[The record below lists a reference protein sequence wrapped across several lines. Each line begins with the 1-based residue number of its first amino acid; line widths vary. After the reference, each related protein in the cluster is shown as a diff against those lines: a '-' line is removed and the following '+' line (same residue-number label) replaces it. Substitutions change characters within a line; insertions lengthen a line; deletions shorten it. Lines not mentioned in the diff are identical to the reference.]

1 MQKLQYPVSSEG
13 WSIQI
18 YGSDRRLLL
27 SLDATHAWLL
37 GIGILVGFVI
47 ALMGLRNQC
56 QVSQPPVE
64 SPHLVAPLELD

>member
-37 GIGILVGFVI
+37 GIGIVLGFAIALVG
-47 ALMGLRNQC
+47 LRDQC
-56 QVSQPPVE
+56 QASQTPVE
-64 SPHLVAPLELD
+64 SPHLVAPLELE